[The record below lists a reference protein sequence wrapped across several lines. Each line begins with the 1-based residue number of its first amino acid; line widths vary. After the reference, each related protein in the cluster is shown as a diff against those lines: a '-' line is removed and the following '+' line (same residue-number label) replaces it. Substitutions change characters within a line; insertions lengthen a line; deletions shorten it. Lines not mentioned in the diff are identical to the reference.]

1 MNKLFRA
8 YTLIDRPVLQIV
20 SGIFF
25 LQLINTSFFLIL
37 NLMLRK
43 QGYPDSEIAE
53 LVSYRFMGTLAL
65 AFPTGLLIRGRRL
78 KPFFLIAGAGLPIA
92 SWFVLE
98 MIRLD
103 HLSMAKT
110 LLFVWGILFMFVQ
123 VCALPFIIR
132 NTRFRLQSEAITLN
146 YAMYS
151 LGQIFSGLMISGM
164 ISAEAFEWGDY
175 RYQFTDLNILKLIS
189 VLGIISF
196 FSILPAKEK
205 LDQPEVKVNFIQ
217 FHRELGRYDWKLIF
231 YAMIPTFL
239 LSTGAGL
246 TIPFINL
253 FFNAV
258 FGMDSDAFSEM
269 GSVAAV
275 LVFGGATLVPYIKRK
290 FGFEIAITLSQ
301 TLAVI
306 FLIIMAATEWVSDWP
321 GMIWVAIFCFLLRQ
335 PLMNMAA
342 PMTSELTMTF
352 VGERN
357 RELMSSLIA
366 SIWSGAYVI
375 SAKIFQWLRGN
386 QLPYYSVLLITAAL
400 YAVGV
405 VAYYMIIRANRR
417 KQKHLALIQ
426 ARSNRTSITG
436 IQA

>member
-1 MNKLFRA
+1 MSKFIRA
-8 YTLIDRPVLQIV
+8 YSLIDTSVLQMV

-37 NLMLRK
+37 NLLLRK

-53 LVSYRFMGTLAL
+53 LVSYRFIGTLL
-65 AFPTGLLIRGRRL
+65 FAFPTGLFIRGRRL
-78 KPFFLIAGAGLPIA
+78 KPFFLIAAAGLPIA
-92 SWFVLE
+92 SLFVLE

-103 HLSMAKT
+103 EMDIAKGI
-110 LLFVWGILFMFVQ
+110 LFIWGILFMFVQ

-151 LGQIFSGLMISGM
+151 LGQIFSGIM
-164 ISAEAFEWGDY
+164 ISAMIRLGEFHIGDFVIV
-175 RYQFTDLNILKLIS
+175 FTDLNILKIIS
-189 VLGIISF
+189 VIGILSFFCLLPTKERLDHPEMKISF
-196 FSILPAKEK
+196 IR
-205 LDQPEVKVNFIQ
+205 
-217 FHRELGRYDWKLIF
+217 FHRDLGQYDWKLILI
-231 YAMIPTFL
+231 AMIPTFL

-253 FFNAV
+253 FFNSV
-258 FGMDSDAFSEM
+258 FGMDSDSFSEM
-269 GSVAAV
+269 GSFAAV
-275 LVFGGATLVPYIKRK
+275 LVFGGATLVPFIKRK

-301 TLAVI
+301 SLAVF
-306 FLIIMAATEWVSDWP
+306 FLVIMAITEWYAEYTWMV
-321 GMIWVAIFCFLLRQ
+321 WVAMICFLLRQ

-375 SAKIFQWLRGN
+375 SARIFQWLRGN
-386 QLPYYSVLLITAAL
+386 DLPYYIVLLITAAM

-405 VAYYMIIRANRR
+405 VAYYLIIRANRR
-417 KQKHLALIQ
+417 KVRLSEIRKI
-426 ARSNRTSITG
+426 RISN
-436 IQA
+436 A

>member
-1 MNKLFRA
+1 MSKFVRA
-8 YTLIDRPVLQIV
+8 YSLIDTSVLQMV

-37 NLMLRK
+37 NLLLRK

-53 LVSYRFMGTLAL
+53 LVSYRFIGTLL
-65 AFPTGLLIRGRRL
+65 FAFPTGLFIRGRRL
-78 KPFFLIAGAGLPIA
+78 KPFFLIAAAGLPIA
-92 SWFVLE
+92 SLFVLE

-103 HLSMAKT
+103 EMDIAKGF
-110 LLFVWGILFMFVQ
+110 LFIWGILFMFVQ

-151 LGQIFSGLMISGM
+151 LGQIFSGVM
-164 ISAEAFEWGDY
+164 ISAMIRLGELHFGDFVIV
-175 RYQFTDLNILKLIS
+175 FTDLNILKIIS
-189 VLGIISF
+189 VIGILSF
-196 FSILPAKEK
+196 FCLLPAKER
-205 LDQPEVKVNFIQ
+205 LDHPEMKISFIR
-217 FHRELGRYDWKLIF
+217 FHRDLGQYDWKLILI
-231 YAMIPTFL
+231 AMIPTFL

-253 FFNAV
+253 FFNSV
-258 FGMDSDAFSEM
+258 FGMDSDSFSEM
-269 GSVAAV
+269 GSFAAV
-275 LVFGGATLVPYIKRK
+275 LVFGGATLVPFIKRK

-301 TLAVI
+301 SLAVF
-306 FLIIMAATEWVSDWP
+306 FLVIMAFTEWYAQYSWMV
-321 GMIWVAIFCFLLRQ
+321 WVAMICFLLRQ

-375 SAKIFQWLRGN
+375 SARIFQWLRGN
-386 QLPYYSVLLITAAL
+386 DLPYYTVLLITAAM

-405 VAYYMIIRANRR
+405 VAYYLIIRANRR
-417 KQKHLALIQ
+417 KVKLNELRKIRIA
-426 ARSNRTSITG
+426 ST
-436 IQA
+436 

>member
-1 MNKLFRA
+1 MSKLLRA
-8 YTLIDRPVLQIV
+8 YSLIDTPVLQMV

-37 NLMLRK
+37 NLLLRK

-53 LVSYRFMGTLAL
+53 LVSYRFIGTLL
-65 AFPTGLLIRGRRL
+65 FAFPTGLFIRGRRL
-78 KPFFLIAGAGLPIA
+78 KPFFLVAAAGLPIA
-92 SWFVLE
+92 SLFVLE
-98 MIRLD
+98 MIRLNELD
-103 HLSMAKT
+103 IAKGF
-110 LLFVWGILFMFVQ
+110 LFVWGILFMFVQ

-151 LGQIFSGLMISGM
+151 LGQIFSGILIAALVRMGEFRM
-164 ISAEAFEWGDY
+164 GDFVLE
-175 RYQFTDLNILKLIS
+175 FTDLNILKIIS
-189 VLGIISF
+189 VLGILSFFCLLPSKERLDHPESKISF
-196 FSILPAKEK
+196 IR
-205 LDQPEVKVNFIQ
+205 
-217 FHRELGRYDWKLIF
+217 FHKDLGQYDWRLIF
-231 YAMIPTFL
+231 IAMIPTFL

-253 FFNAV
+253 FFNSV
-258 FGMDSDAFSEM
+258 FGMDSESFSEM
-269 GSVAAV
+269 GSVAAI
-275 LVFGGATLVPYIKRK
+275 LVFGGATLVPYIKRN

-301 TLAVI
+301 TLAVV
-306 FLIIMAATEWVSDWP
+306 FLVIMAFTEWYADSP
-321 GMIWVAIFCFLLRQ
+321 GMMGLAIACFLLRQ

-375 SAKIFQWLRGN
+375 SARIFQWLRGN
-386 QLPYYSVLLITAAL
+386 DLPYYSVLLITAAM

-405 VAYYMIIRANRR
+405 VAYYLIIRANRR
-417 KQKHLALIQ
+417 KVRLSELRKI
-426 ARSNRTSITG
+426 RISN
-436 IQA
+436 A

>member
-1 MNKLFRA
+1 MNKLLRA
-8 YTLIDRPVLQIV
+8 YTLIDTPVLQMV

-43 QGYPDSEIAE
+43 QGYPDAEIAE
-53 LVSYRFMGTLAL
+53 LVSYRFMGTLAF

-78 KPFFLIAGAGLPIA
+78 KPFFLIAAAGLPVA

-103 HLSMAKT
+103 EIQMAKAI
-110 LLFVWGILFMFVQ
+110 LFVWGILFMFVQ

-146 YAMYS
+146 YAMFS
-151 LGQIFSGLMISGM
+151 LGQIFSGLLIATLVKAG
-164 ISAEAFEWGDY
+164 AFEWGSF
-175 RYQFTDLNILKLIS
+175 RYEFTDLNILKLIS
-189 VLGIISF
+189 VLGILSF
-196 FSILPAKEK
+196 FCLLPAKEK
-205 LDQPEVKVNFIQ
+205 LDHPETKVDFIQ

-253 FFNAV
+253 FFNAI
-258 FGMDSDAFSEM
+258 FGMDSDSFSEM
-269 GSVAAV
+269 GSVAAL

-290 FGFEIAITLSQ
+290 FGFEVAITLSQ

-306 FLIIMAATEWVSDWP
+306 FLIIMAFTEWFADWQ
-321 GMIWVAIFCFLLRQ
+321 GMMWVAIFCFLLRQ

-366 SIWSGAYVI
+366 SIWSGSYVI
-375 SAKIFQWLRGN
+375 SARIFQWLRGN
-386 QLPYYSVLLITAAL
+386 QLPYYSVLLITAGL

-405 VAYYMIIRANRR
+405 VAYYLIIRANRR
-417 KQKHLALIQ
+417 KQKHQTLMHSRL
-426 ARSNRTSITG
+426 NRRISI
-436 IQA
+436 

>member
-1 MNKLFRA
+1 MSKLLRA
-8 YTLIDRPVLQIV
+8 YSLIDTPVLQMV

-37 NLMLRK
+37 NLLLRK

-53 LVSYRFMGTLAL
+53 LVSYRFIGTLL
-65 AFPTGLLIRGRRL
+65 FAFPTGLFIRGRRL
-78 KPFFLIAGAGLPIA
+78 KPFFLVAAAGLPIA
-92 SWFVLE
+92 SLFVLE
-98 MIRLD
+98 MIRLNELD
-103 HLSMAKT
+103 VAKGF
-110 LLFVWGILFMFVQ
+110 LFIWGILFMFVQ

-151 LGQIFSGLMISGM
+151 LGQIFSGILIAALVRMGEFRM
-164 ISAEAFEWGDY
+164 GDFVLE
-175 RYQFTDLNILKLIS
+175 FTDLNILKIIS
-189 VLGIISF
+189 VLGILSF
-196 FSILPAKEK
+196 FCLLPSKEK
-205 LDQPEVKVNFIQ
+205 LDHPESKISFVR
-217 FHRELGRYDWKLIF
+217 FHKDLGQYDWRLILI
-231 YAMIPTFL
+231 AMIPTFL

-253 FFNAV
+253 FFNSV
-258 FGMDSDAFSEM
+258 FGMDSESFSEM
-269 GSVAAV
+269 GSVAAG
-275 LVFGGATLVPYIKRK
+275 LVFGGATLVPFIKRK

-301 TLAVI
+301 TLAVV
-306 FLIIMAATEWVSDWP
+306 FLVTMAFTEWYAHVP
-321 GMIWVAIFCFLLRQ
+321 GMMGLAIACFLLRQ

-375 SAKIFQWLRGN
+375 SARIFQWLRGN
-386 QLPYYSVLLITAAL
+386 DLPYYSVLFITAAM
-400 YAVGV
+400 YAAGV
-405 VAYYMIIRANRR
+405 VAYYLIIRANRR
-417 KQKHLALIQ
+417 KMRFAAIQKKRLLPF
-426 ARSNRTSITG
+426 
-436 IQA
+436 

>member
-1 MNKLFRA
+1 MSKLLRA
-8 YTLIDRPVLQIV
+8 YSLIDTPVLQMV

-37 NLMLRK
+37 NLLLRK

-53 LVSYRFMGTLAL
+53 LVSYRFIGTLL
-65 AFPTGLLIRGRRL
+65 FAFPTGLFIRGRRL
-78 KPFFLIAGAGLPIA
+78 KPFFLVAAAGLPIA
-92 SWFVLE
+92 SLFVLE
-98 MIRLD
+98 MIRLNELD
-103 HLSMAKT
+103 VAKGF
-110 LLFVWGILFMFVQ
+110 LFVWGILFMFVQ

-151 LGQIFSGLMISGM
+151 LGQIFSGILIAALVRMGEFRI
-164 ISAEAFEWGDY
+164 GDFVLE
-175 RYQFTDLNILKLIS
+175 FTDLNILKIIS
-189 VLGIISF
+189 VLGILSF
-196 FSILPAKEK
+196 FCLLPSKEK
-205 LDQPEVKVNFIQ
+205 LDHPESKISFIR
-217 FHRELGRYDWKLIF
+217 FHKDLGQYDWRLIF
-231 YAMIPTFL
+231 IAMIPTFL

-253 FFNAV
+253 FFNSV
-258 FGMDSDAFSEM
+258 FGMDSESFSEM
-269 GSVAAV
+269 GSVAAI
-275 LVFGGATLVPYIKRK
+275 LVFGGATLVPYIKRN

-301 TLAVI
+301 TLAVV
-306 FLIIMAATEWVSDWP
+306 FLVVMAFTEWYADLP
-321 GMIWVAIFCFLLRQ
+321 GMMGLAIACFLLRQ

-375 SAKIFQWLRGN
+375 SARIFQWLRGN
-386 QLPYYSVLLITAAL
+386 DLPYYSVLLITAAM

-405 VAYYMIIRANRR
+405 VAYYLIIRANRR
-417 KQKHLALIQ
+417 KMRFADIQKK
-426 ARSNRTSITG
+426 RFVST
-436 IQA
+436 

>member
-1 MNKLFRA
+1 MSKFVRA
-8 YTLIDRPVLQIV
+8 YSLIDTSVLQMV

-37 NLMLRK
+37 NLLLRK

-53 LVSYRFMGTLAL
+53 LVSYRFIGTLL
-65 AFPTGLLIRGRRL
+65 FAFPTGLFIRGRRL
-78 KPFFLIAGAGLPIA
+78 KPFFLIAAAGLPIA
-92 SWFVLE
+92 SLFVLE

-103 HLSMAKT
+103 EMDIAKGF
-110 LLFVWGILFMFVQ
+110 LFIWGILFMFVQ

-151 LGQIFSGLMISGM
+151 LGQIFSGIM
-164 ISAEAFEWGDY
+164 ISAMIRLGELHFGDFVIV
-175 RYQFTDLNILKLIS
+175 FTDLNILKIIS
-189 VLGIISF
+189 VIGILSF
-196 FSILPAKEK
+196 FCLLPAKER
-205 LDQPEVKVNFIQ
+205 LDHPEMKISFIR
-217 FHRELGRYDWKLIF
+217 FHRDLGQYDWKLILI
-231 YAMIPTFL
+231 AMIPTFL

-253 FFNAV
+253 FFNSV
-258 FGMDSDAFSEM
+258 FGMDSDSFSEM
-269 GSVAAV
+269 GSFAAV
-275 LVFGGATLVPYIKRK
+275 LVFGGATLVPFIKRK

-301 TLAVI
+301 SLAVF
-306 FLIIMAATEWVSDWP
+306 FLVIMAFTEWYAQFSWMV
-321 GMIWVAIFCFLLRQ
+321 WVAMICFLLRQ

-375 SAKIFQWLRGN
+375 SARIFQWLRGN
-386 QLPYYSVLLITAAL
+386 DLPYYTVLLITAAM

-405 VAYYMIIRANRR
+405 VAYYLIIRANRR
-417 KQKHLALIQ
+417 KVKLNELRKIRIA
-426 ARSNRTSITG
+426 NT
-436 IQA
+436 

>member
-1 MNKLFRA
+1 MSKLLRA
-8 YTLIDRPVLQIV
+8 YSLIDTPVLQMV

-37 NLMLRK
+37 NLLLRK

-53 LVSYRFMGTLAL
+53 LVSYRFIGTLL
-65 AFPTGLLIRGRRL
+65 FAFPTGLFIRGRRL
-78 KPFFLIAGAGLPIA
+78 KPFFLVAAAGLPIA
-92 SWFVLE
+92 SLFVLE
-98 MIRLD
+98 MIRLNELD
-103 HLSMAKT
+103 VAKGF
-110 LLFVWGILFMFVQ
+110 LFIWGILFMFVQ

-151 LGQIFSGLMISGM
+151 LGQIFSGILIAALVRMGEFRM
-164 ISAEAFEWGDY
+164 GDFVLE
-175 RYQFTDLNILKLIS
+175 FTDLNILKIIS
-189 VLGIISF
+189 VLGILSF
-196 FSILPAKEK
+196 FCLLPSKEK
-205 LDQPEVKVNFIQ
+205 LDHPESKISFVR
-217 FHRELGRYDWKLIF
+217 FHKDLGQYDWRLILI
-231 YAMIPTFL
+231 AMIPTFL

-253 FFNAV
+253 FFNSV
-258 FGMDSDAFSEM
+258 FGMDSESFSEM

-275 LVFGGATLVPYIKRK
+275 LVFGGATLVPFIKRK

-301 TLAVI
+301 TLAVV
-306 FLIIMAATEWVSDWP
+306 FLVPMAFTEWYAHVP
-321 GMIWVAIFCFLLRQ
+321 GMMGLAIACFLLRQ

-375 SAKIFQWLRGN
+375 SARIFQWLRGN
-386 QLPYYSVLLITAAL
+386 DLPYYSVLFITAAM
-400 YAVGV
+400 YAAGV
-405 VAYYMIIRANRR
+405 VAYYLIIRANRR
-417 KQKHLALIQ
+417 KMRFAAIQKKRLLPF
-426 ARSNRTSITG
+426 
-436 IQA
+436 

>member
-1 MNKLFRA
+1 MSKLLRA
-8 YTLIDRPVLQIV
+8 YSLIDTPVLQMV

-37 NLMLRK
+37 NLLLRK

-53 LVSYRFMGTLAL
+53 LVSYRFIGTLL
-65 AFPTGLLIRGRRL
+65 FAFPTGLFIRGRRL
-78 KPFFLIAGAGLPIA
+78 KPFFLVAAAGLPIA
-92 SWFVLE
+92 SLFVLE
-98 MIRLD
+98 MIRLNELD
-103 HLSMAKT
+103 VAKGF
-110 LLFVWGILFMFVQ
+110 LFVWGILFMFVQ

-151 LGQIFSGLMISGM
+151 LGQIFSGILIAALVRMGEFRM
-164 ISAEAFEWGDY
+164 GDFVLE
-175 RYQFTDLNILKLIS
+175 FTDLNILKIIS
-189 VLGIISF
+189 VLGILSFFCLLPSKERLDHPESKISF
-196 FSILPAKEK
+196 IR
-205 LDQPEVKVNFIQ
+205 
-217 FHRELGRYDWKLIF
+217 FHKDLGQYDWKLIF
-231 YAMIPTFL
+231 IAMIPTFL

-253 FFNAV
+253 FFNSV
-258 FGMDSDAFSEM
+258 FGMDSESFSEM
-269 GSVAAV
+269 GSVAAI
-275 LVFGGATLVPYIKRK
+275 LVFGGATLVPYIKRN

-301 TLAVI
+301 TLAVV
-306 FLIIMAATEWVSDWP
+306 FLVIMAFTEWYADSP
-321 GMIWVAIFCFLLRQ
+321 GMMGLAIACFLLRQ

-375 SAKIFQWLRGN
+375 SARIFQWLRGN
-386 QLPYYSVLLITAAL
+386 DLPYYSVLLITAAM

-405 VAYYMIIRANRR
+405 VAYYLIIRANRR
-417 KQKHLALIQ
+417 KVRLSELRKI
-426 ARSNRTSITG
+426 RISN
-436 IQA
+436 A

>member
-1 MNKLFRA
+1 MSKLLRA
-8 YTLIDRPVLQIV
+8 YSLIDTPVLQMV

-37 NLMLRK
+37 NLLLRK

-53 LVSYRFMGTLAL
+53 LVSYRFIGTLL
-65 AFPTGLLIRGRRL
+65 FAFPTGLFIRGRRL
-78 KPFFLIAGAGLPIA
+78 KPFFLVAAAGLPIA
-92 SWFVLE
+92 SLFVLE
-98 MIRLD
+98 MIRLNELD
-103 HLSMAKT
+103 VAKGF
-110 LLFVWGILFMFVQ
+110 LFVWGILFMFVQ

-151 LGQIFSGLMISGM
+151 LGQIFSGILIAALVRMGEFRI
-164 ISAEAFEWGDY
+164 GDFVLE
-175 RYQFTDLNILKLIS
+175 FTDLNILKIIS
-189 VLGIISF
+189 VLGILSF
-196 FSILPAKEK
+196 FCLLPSKEK
-205 LDQPEVKVNFIQ
+205 LDHPESKISFIR
-217 FHRELGRYDWKLIF
+217 FHKDLGQYDWRLIF
-231 YAMIPTFL
+231 IAMIPTFL

-253 FFNAV
+253 FFNSV
-258 FGMDSDAFSEM
+258 FGMDSESFSEM
-269 GSVAAV
+269 GSVAAI
-275 LVFGGATLVPYIKRK
+275 LVFGGATLVPYIKRN

-301 TLAVI
+301 TLAVV
-306 FLIIMAATEWVSDWP
+306 FLVVMAFTEWYADLP
-321 GMIWVAIFCFLLRQ
+321 GMMGLAIACFLLRQ

-375 SAKIFQWLRGN
+375 SARIFQWLRGN
-386 QLPYYSVLLITAAL
+386 DLPYYSVLLITAAM

-405 VAYYMIIRANRR
+405 VAYYLIIRANRR
-417 KQKHLALIQ
+417 KMRFVDIQKK
-426 ARSNRTSITG
+426 RFVST
-436 IQA
+436 

>member
-1 MNKLFRA
+1 MSKLLRA
-8 YTLIDRPVLQIV
+8 YSLIDTPVLQMV

-37 NLMLRK
+37 NLLLRK

-53 LVSYRFMGTLAL
+53 LVSYRFIGTLL
-65 AFPTGLLIRGRRL
+65 FAFPTGLFIRGRRL
-78 KPFFLIAGAGLPIA
+78 KPFFLVAAAGLPIA
-92 SWFVLE
+92 SLFVLE
-98 MIRLD
+98 MIRLNELD
-103 HLSMAKT
+103 VAKGF
-110 LLFVWGILFMFVQ
+110 LFVWGILFMFVQ

-151 LGQIFSGLMISGM
+151 LGQIFSGILIAALVRMGEFRM
-164 ISAEAFEWGDY
+164 GDFVLE
-175 RYQFTDLNILKLIS
+175 FTDLNILKIIS
-189 VLGIISF
+189 VLGILSFFCLLPSKERLDHPESKISF
-196 FSILPAKEK
+196 IR
-205 LDQPEVKVNFIQ
+205 
-217 FHRELGRYDWKLIF
+217 FHKDLGQYDWKLIF
-231 YAMIPTFL
+231 IAMIPTFL

-253 FFNAV
+253 FFNSV
-258 FGMDSDAFSEM
+258 FGMDSESFSEM
-269 GSVAAV
+269 GSVAAI
-275 LVFGGATLVPYIKRK
+275 LVFGGATLVPYIKRN

-301 TLAVI
+301 TLAVV
-306 FLIIMAATEWVSDWP
+306 FLVVMAFTEWYADSP
-321 GMIWVAIFCFLLRQ
+321 GMMGLAIACFLLRQ

-375 SAKIFQWLRGN
+375 SARIFQWLRGN
-386 QLPYYSVLLITAAL
+386 DLPYYSVLLITAAM

-405 VAYYMIIRANRR
+405 VAYYLIIRANRR
-417 KQKHLALIQ
+417 KVRLSELRKI
-426 ARSNRTSITG
+426 RISN
-436 IQA
+436 A